1 MKILYWIQSLISS
14 ITSIGSSAR
23 SMKKP

>member
-1 MKILYWIQSLISS
+1 MKFLSWLQNLISS

-23 SMKKP
+23 SIRKP